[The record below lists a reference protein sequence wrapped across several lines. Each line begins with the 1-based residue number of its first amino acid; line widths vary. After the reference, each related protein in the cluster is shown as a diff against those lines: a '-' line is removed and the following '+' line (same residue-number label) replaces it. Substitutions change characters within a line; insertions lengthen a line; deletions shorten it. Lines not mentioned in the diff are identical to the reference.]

1 MPEGN
6 HFDPAGSE
14 RLRTVDEHIRRE
26 NAHDLDGIMA
36 TFGLDPRYD
45 DEPWDAHYVGRDEV
59 HTFYAQTLEAMP
71 DMHIEVRRR
80 HVAEEAVIVEV
91 VISGHH
97 LGPWRGLPASGRA
110 ISFPL
115 CGVYTF
121 DPSNRLAGEKI
132 YYDRATVLQQLGLF
146 HDPGTWRGRIAAA
159 LTHPLTVA
167 RLIARRRT

>member
-1 MPEGN
+1 MPDGN
-6 HFDPAGSE
+6 HPDPARSE

-36 TFGLDPRYD
+36 TFGQDPRYD
-45 DEPWDAHYVGRDEV
+45 DEPWDTHYVGLDGVR
-59 HTFYAQTLEAMP
+59 TFYTQMLEAMP
-71 DMHIEVRRR
+71 DLHIDVRQQ
-80 HVAEEAVIVEV
+80 HAAEAAVIVEV

-97 LGPWRGLPASGRA
+97 LGSWRGLPASGRA

-121 DPSNRLAGEKI
+121 DASNRLAGERI
-132 YYDRATVLQQLGLF
+132 YYDRATVLRQLGLF
-146 HDPGTWRGRIAAA
+146 HEPESWRGRVAAA